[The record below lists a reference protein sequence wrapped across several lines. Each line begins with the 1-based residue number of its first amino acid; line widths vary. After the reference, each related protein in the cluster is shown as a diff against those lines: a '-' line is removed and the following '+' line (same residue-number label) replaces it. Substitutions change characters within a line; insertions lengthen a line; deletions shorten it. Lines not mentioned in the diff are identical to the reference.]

1 MLLFILAG
9 HPNIQCINDNSS
21 IFQHSRL
28 KRLLGVLLANRSRE
42 LPAEQCI

>member
-9 HPNIQCINDNSS
+9 HPNIQCINDNS

-28 KRLLGVLLANRSRE
+28 KQLLGVLLANRSRK